1 MNYRQIYHAG
11 SFADIFKHSVLTLLL
26 AHLHQKEKP
35 CTYIDSHAGLGLYDL
50 RDKKT
55 HRTEESRK
63 GILKLLSAEKH
74 IPELDE
80 YIRIVKKYLLPDYPI
95 YPGSPFF
102 MKEFQREQ
110 DTIILN
116 ELHKEDVEELKYN
129 LHRSGQT
136 HIHHRDAYEFLPA
149 VLPPVTKR
157 GLILIDPPFE
167 KTTELADFQVAIE
180 KCLKRFQ
187 TGIYMLWYPI
197 INTQTKSNISRVM
210 RNLPQN
216 TLQCEVLINEIS
228 PDSKGLNGCGVIIIN
243 PPYKINIPLRKI
255 ASYLSGEFQLSK
267 K

>member
-1 MNYRQIYHAG
+1 MNYRHIYHAG

-26 AHLHQKEKP
+26 SYLHQKEKP

-55 HRTEESRK
+55 HLTEEAKR
-63 GILKLLSAEKH
+63 GILKLMSAEKH
-74 IPELDE
+74 ISDLDD
-80 YIRIVKKYLLPDYPI
+80 YLGIVKKYLLPEYPI

-116 ELHKEDVEELKYN
+116 ELHNEDYEDLKHN
-129 LHRSGQT
+129 LRRSERI

-149 VLPPVTKR
+149 VLPPITKR

-180 KCLKRFQ
+180 KCLKRFE
-187 TGIYMLWYPI
+187 TGIYMLWYPL
-197 INTQTKSNISRVM
+197 INTQTKSNILQVM
-210 RNLPQN
+210 RKLPQN
-216 TLQCEVLINEIS
+216 TLKCEVIINDLSE
-228 PDSKGLNGCGVIIIN
+228 DSRGLNGCGVIIIN
-243 PPYKINIPLRKI
+243 PPYKINIPIRRI
-255 ASYLSGEFQLSK
+255 ANYISGEFS
-267 K
+267 